1 MVLLSYRLAG
11 TRFKFFILVYSL
23 CVLRIRIIIN
33 LLVIIEQYTLS
44 MHKCFVI
51 TVKVAS
57 VSALYLTFDIL
68 AFSTTYYYSNCTIP
82 TIGDLNFLIPLF
94 QNSNIQGTDKYIFDI
109 IQYVFLREP
118 LL

>member
-1 MVLLSYRLAG
+1 MVLLSYRLAK

-57 VSALYLTFDIL
+57 VSALHLTL